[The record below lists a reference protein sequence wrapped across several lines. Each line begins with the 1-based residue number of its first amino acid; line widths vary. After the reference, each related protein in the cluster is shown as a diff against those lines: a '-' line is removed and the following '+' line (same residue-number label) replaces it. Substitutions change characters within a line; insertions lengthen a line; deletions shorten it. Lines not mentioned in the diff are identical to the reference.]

1 MVESELA
8 SGTVEIF
15 DVSMG
20 HAIKHKVYNS
30 FGNALYRKTV
40 MKILSGAIVLSL
52 RSPSGNSSTWEIL

>member
-15 DVSMG
+15 EVSMG
-20 HAIKHKVYNS
+20 HAIKHKAYNS